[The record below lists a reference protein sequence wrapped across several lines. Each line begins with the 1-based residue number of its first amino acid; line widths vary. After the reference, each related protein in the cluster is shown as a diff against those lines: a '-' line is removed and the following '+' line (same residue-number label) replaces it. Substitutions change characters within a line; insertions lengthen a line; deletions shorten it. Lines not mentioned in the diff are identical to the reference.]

1 MFKPDGYSI
10 STCPLVM
17 GLTEAYSR
25 PLLFMARYRPE
36 KSPLMATTP
45 TSTAVIS
52 RMPGKSQEGSVTC
65 LSRTS
70 ACANIHQLR
79 KLGQEDSHDQQQ
91 VMVEGLEVLVGR
103 KHWTGGEEGDI
114 QPLCQRHES

>member
-1 MFKPDGYSI
+1 MFLLAPNQMLKPDGYY
-10 STCPLVM
+10 TCPLGM

-65 LSRTS
+65 PT
-70 ACANIHQLR
+70 
-79 KLGQEDSHDQQQ
+79 
-91 VMVEGLEVLVGR
+91 
-103 KHWTGGEEGDI
+103 
-114 QPLCQRHES
+114 